1 MTLSLL
7 RLRARMTRA
16 PWRTRLLAMAMA
28 LSLVFALM
36 PCCEVIGAAGAAPMP
51 AVADHGQVLD
61 AHADSHAPD
70 NGDPCAAWLDR
81 SDAVPPKA
89 DNAAPPGAKISLATP
104 SVLLPNTSLAAA
116 IWRPFR
122 LSASPPHALYLRH
135 ARPLRARESEARARS
150 TR

>member
-16 PWRTRLLAMAMA
+16 PRRMHLGAAWLA
-28 LSLVFALM
+28 LSLAFAFT
-36 PCCEVIGAAGAAPMP
+36 PCCEVIGATLAAPMP
-51 AVADHGQVLD
+51 AVADHGQMPD

-70 NGDPCAAWLDR
+70 DGDPCAAWLDR

-89 DNAAPPGAKISLATP
+89 DDASSPGAKIALATP
-104 SVLLPNTSLAAA
+104 FVFLSGISPVATV
-116 IWRPFR
+116 WRPFR

-135 ARPLRARESEARARS
+135 ARLIL
-150 TR
+150 